1 MKSVTMTK
9 QNMGLLTLIFSKL
22 SSGAGCSGPRQEQ
35 TPNKEDK
42 TLEKVADTFFVLS
55 SVGLDRDC
63 RWRWQSG
70 IVAGWLSRLGSV
82 FFFPRISN

>member
-22 SSGAGCSGPRQEQ
+22 SSGAGGSGPRQEQ

-55 SVGLDRDC
+55 SVGLDRVVAGVGNLELLLVDC
-63 RWRWQSG
+63 RD
-70 IVAGWLSRLGSV
+70 
-82 FFFPRISN
+82 